1 MPTFASHVMDNF
13 GGFLCKYG
21 LERYVLV
28 TWITK
33 YKVHQPIRLEMI
45 VGCVVIQY
53 GGPVGRAREQCT
65 QILETVDA
73 AQPNSRRS
81 AAKQSTECTS
91 TK

>member
-13 GGFLCKYG
+13 GGFPCKYG

-45 VGCVVIQY
+45 VGCVVIQRVEMNAM
-53 GGPVGRAREQCT
+53 GIAV
-65 QILETVDA
+65 QI
-73 AQPNSRRS
+73 
-81 AAKQSTECTS
+81 
-91 TK
+91 